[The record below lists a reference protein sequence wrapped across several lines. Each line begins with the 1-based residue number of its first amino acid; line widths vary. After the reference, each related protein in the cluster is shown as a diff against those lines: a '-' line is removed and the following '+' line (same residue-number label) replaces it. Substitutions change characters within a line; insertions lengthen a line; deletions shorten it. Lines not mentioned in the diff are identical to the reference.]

1 MKIRAHHLLCIQ
13 GFQGYGYSEEFTEN
27 MSKVIQNLKSFPDHK
42 IQITTCCDVL
52 CACCPHNIGNK
63 CAESSNSNE
72 KMIEPSENQD
82 FSGLRKYNFRCLKNE
97 VSQPQKPSVFAC
109 PQHEV
114 FEGRESEIRRM
125 DIKVLKTIGLQ
136 ANTIIE
142 AHDAFQLVN
151 KYFKSSN
158 INEICGNCKWKDKCL
173 FFLMKI

>member
-52 CACCPHNIGNK
+52 CACCPHNIANK

-72 KMIEPSENQD
+72 KMIE
-82 FSGLRKYNFRCLKNE
+82 
-97 VSQPQKPSVFAC
+97 
-109 PQHEV
+109 
-114 FEGRESEIRRM
+114 M

-151 KYFKSSN
+151 KYFKSSH
-158 INEICGNCKWKDKCL
+158 IIEICGNCKWKDKCL